1 MRHSRAHSTSS
12 TRYQQRSGTLKP
24 AIWSKKLCY
33 SHAIPMMLFPWCY
46 SHDAIPMML
55 FPCYSS
61 HDAIPMMLF
70 PWCYSHAIL
79 PMMLFPWCYSH
90 DAIRMLFPCLSYAIP
105 MLFPCYSH
113 AIPMLFLCYS
123 YTIPMLFHPHR
134 KLPTAN
140 FEAFHF
146 ISGFHD
152 WIIHWINSNIWNFGN
167 IKLDISAVLQNPSR
181 PPPASI
187 AASKIRPHDPTRF
200 TRNMAGNW
208 QKLQI

>member
-1 MRHSRAHSTSS
+1 M
-12 TRYQQRSGTLKP
+12 LFP
-24 AIWSKKLCY
+24 CY
-33 SHAIPMMLFPWCY
+33 SCAIPMMLFPWCY

-70 PWCYSHAIL
+70 PWCYSHAI
-79 PMMLFPWCYSH
+79 PMPFLCYSH
-90 DAIRMLFPCLSYAIP
+90 AIP
-105 MLFPCYSH
+105 MLFPCYSY